1 MTNFNNL
8 SKFNS
13 PLNAANL
20 SQQNTQ
26 RLEQIWNLPSTN
38 RTENSRSSSITDAI
52 KRLGQQLVA
61 FLLGEK
67 TVRIWTTY
75 SESGVVWHTYDPAS
89 DRTSSHLSEDALRAW
104 IEKRHLS

>member
-13 PLNAANL
+13 PLNTANL

-38 RTENSRSSSITDAI
+38 RTENSRSSSITNAI

-75 SESGVVWHTYDPAS
+75 SESGVVWHVYDPTS